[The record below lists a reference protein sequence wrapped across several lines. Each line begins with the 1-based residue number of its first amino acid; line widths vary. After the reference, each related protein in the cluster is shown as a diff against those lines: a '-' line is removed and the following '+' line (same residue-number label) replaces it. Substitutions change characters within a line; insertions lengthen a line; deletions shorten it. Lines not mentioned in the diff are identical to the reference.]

1 MGERPMPLSTQE
13 LMAALNS
20 VISIPITP
28 FHNLRIDYGGH
39 AKNVAYLMASNRLEG
54 GPKRVIAIAGT
65 SLVHHISATDQIEL
79 MRFTGEQMGGRGV
92 LMSGLVPNP
101 IEDAGRILEAQ
112 ANAPFPP
119 DVYLMMPLSGV
130 SNGEGIFRFYME
142 FAERYGSSWGA
153 RFLYYL
159 RNRSELEVAVRLINN
174 SRYFIGVKIGTD
186 EADVAPAVEG
196 VNEGCGVVIWGI
208 GDRSTRPAEMG
219 ARGHTS
225 GINLIV
231 GRASD
236 EINNAQRRGDYE
248 TSRRIEAEIAPL
260 EEIRFRKGR
269 IYNYSAVVEAI
280 HQAGFEDVAGGTGGP
295 FNPRPPPEVVSE
307 LRQVV
312 EKIRHYH

>member
-1 MGERPMPLSTQE
+1 MPLSNQN
-13 LMAALNS
+13 LMVALNT

-28 FHNLRIDYGGH
+28 FENRRIDYQGH
-39 AKNVAYLMASNRLEG
+39 AKNIVYLMANNRLDG
-54 GPKRVIAIAGT
+54 GRKRVIAIAGT
-65 SLVHHISATDQIEL
+65 SLVHHISAAEQIEL
-79 MRFTGEQMGGRGV
+79 MRFTGEQMAGRGV

-101 IEDAGRILEAQ
+101 IEDTGKILEAQ
-112 ANAPFPP
+112 ASAPFPP
-119 DVYLMMPLSGV
+119 DVYLIMPLSGV
-130 SNGEGIFRFYME
+130 SNGEGIFQYYME
-142 FAERYGSSWGA
+142 FAERYGSSCGA

-280 HQAGFEDVAGGTGGP
+280 HQAGFEDVAGGTSGP